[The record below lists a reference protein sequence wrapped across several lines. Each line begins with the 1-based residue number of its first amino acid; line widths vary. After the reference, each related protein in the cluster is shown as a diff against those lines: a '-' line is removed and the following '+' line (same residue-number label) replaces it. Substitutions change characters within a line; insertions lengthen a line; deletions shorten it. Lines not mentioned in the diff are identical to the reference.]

1 LKPLILAVPLAVALL
16 SGSPGRA
23 FADSAPQRTLVFVAD
38 GSGDQ
43 TYLSGSLCC
52 LVSERHLPLCV
63 ERVAWSRTG
72 VGALDLHDR
81 AGQKA
86 AAERLAGR
94 VAAARAC
101 DPAARICLVGH
112 SAGAHVV
119 LAAAERLP
127 CGSVQRI
134 VLLAAAV
141 SRRYDLGPALGASCE
156 GLDSFYSK
164 CDKTLLTVE
173 AVCLTADGQ
182 KSLTGG
188 RVSFTPPDPKDLRYC
203 KLREH
208 PYETWMKD
216 LGHNGGH
223 YGWTKGP
230 FLLRCVV
237 PLLLPGGPE

>member
-1 LKPLILAVPLAVALL
+1 LKPLILAISLAVAFLT
-16 SGSPGRA
+16 GTPAPARA
-23 FADSAPQRTLVFVAD
+23 EGAPQKTLVFVAD

-43 TYLSGSLCC
+43 TYLSDSLCG
-52 LVSERHLPLCV
+52 LVSQRCLPLCV

-94 VAAARAC
+94 VLAARAC

-134 VLLAAAV
+134 VLLGAAV
-141 SRRYDLGPALGASCE
+141 SRRYDLRPALDASCE

-164 CDKTLLTVE
+164 CDKTLLTLE

-182 KSLTGG
+182 KALTGG
-188 RVSFTPPDPKDLRYC
+188 RVGFAPREQDDPRYC
-203 KLREH
+203 KLRQH
-208 PYETWMKD
+208 PYESWMKD

-223 YGWTKGP
+223 YGWTRCP
-230 FLLRCVV
+230 FLLNCVV
-237 PLLLPGGPE
+237 PLLLPGCGG